1 MPDPMPMPMMTM
13 EMYFYSG
20 YQVKFLIE
28 KWTTMNSGQYW
39 ACLIVTFLTAAF
51 IEFLASR
58 KIRNDFLNMLVYAT
72 RLFLSYMVMLIL
84 MTFNAGLFFAV
95 ITGYTLGYFLTGFSP
110 VTFET
115 RKESIQSNSQNI
127 MF

>member
-1 MPDPMPMPMMTM
+1 MMMTM
-13 EMYFYSG
+13 EMNFYSSWM
-20 YQVKFLIE
+20 VKFLLE
-28 KWTTMNSGQYW
+28 KWTTQTQGHYW
-39 ACLIVTFLTAAF
+39 ACIFVSFFSAAF

-58 KIRNDFLNMLVYAT
+58 SIKNDYLHSLIYAV

-84 MTFNAGLFFAV
+84 MTFNAGLFLAV
-95 ITGYTLGYFLTGFSP
+95 VTGYTFGYFLTGFSP

-115 RKESIQSNSQNI
+115 RKENQIQGNSQNI